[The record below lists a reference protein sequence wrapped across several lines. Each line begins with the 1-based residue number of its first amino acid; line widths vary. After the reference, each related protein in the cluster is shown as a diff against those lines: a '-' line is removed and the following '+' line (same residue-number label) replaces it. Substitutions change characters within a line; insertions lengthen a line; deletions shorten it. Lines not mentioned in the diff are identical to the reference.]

1 MNQSRRNVPLGRSR
15 ELFPEGSHICLI
27 YSEEDERRLEIGSY
41 LALGLAEGEQV
52 RYFADTTPPDEIHA
66 WIQAMSLDV
75 PPPPPRAAGAPA
87 SEAFEVFEARTVYCP
102 SGTFVPDAMLRTLAS
117 CYDDAVKAGYAGAR
131 LSGEMTWALR
141 GIPGSERLVEYEALI
156 NVLVELHPITAVCQ
170 YDARRFDGATILD
183 VLRVHPMMIVH
194 GQIVRNP
201 YYTRPSEFLARH
213 GASRQQGG

>member
-1 MNQSRRNVPLGRSR
+1 MKETRRNVPLGRNR

-27 YSEEDERRLEIGSY
+27 YSAEDERRQEIGAY
-41 LALGLAEGEQV
+41 LGLGIAEGEQV
-52 RYFADTTPPDEIHA
+52 SYFADTTPPEEVRA
-66 WIQAMSLDV
+66 WLQAMSLDV
-75 PPPPPRAAGAPA
+75 PPPTSAAFQVL
-87 SEAFEVFEARTVYCP
+87 EAKGVYCP
-102 SGTFVPDAMLRTLAS
+102 SGTFVPDVMLKKLQS
-117 CYDDAVKAGYAGAR
+117 CYEDAVSSGYAGAR

-156 NVLVELHPITAVCQ
+156 NVLVELYPVTAVCQ

-213 GASRQQGG
+213 EAARQQGR